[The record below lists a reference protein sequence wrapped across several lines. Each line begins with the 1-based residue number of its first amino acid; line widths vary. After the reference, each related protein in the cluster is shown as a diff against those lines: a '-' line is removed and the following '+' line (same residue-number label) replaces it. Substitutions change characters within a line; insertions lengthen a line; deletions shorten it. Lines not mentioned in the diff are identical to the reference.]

1 MSLPDGPATGYNDG
15 HQAGSRPAIGS
26 GRRQR
31 VSTCLP
37 LPPTQGGSDG
47 PATSLAP
54 TLAPISD
61 FSCISPSIPDN
72 SPTPAHSGARRNSG
86 GKWAKNTTNLES
98 RLERAKGF
106 EPSTSSLGS
115 WHSTTELR
123 PRVPKMLPAP
133 GGGVNPFR
141 RARSQWVWPRIPAG
155 GSFRR
160 GGPTWPPCLYCGY
173 CPRPTE
179 TTAGRPHR
187 AAPTKANGNSQ
198 KKQSHPS
205 QFNPSP

>member
-1 MSLPDGPATGYNDG
+1 MQHASIDLTINTYTDLRLLDVAGAVEALPGFPLDGCEKKECTRAT
-15 HQAGSRPAIGS
+15 
-26 GRRQR
+26 
-31 VSTCLP
+31 
-37 LPPTQGGSDG
+37 GSDG

-54 TLAPISD
+54 TLAPTSD

-123 PRVPKMLPAP
+123 PLMPKMLPAS

-141 RARSQWVWPRIPAG
+141 RAAN
-155 GSFRR
+155 R
-160 GGPTWPPCLYCGY
+160 GYV
-173 CPRPTE
+173 
-179 TTAGRPHR
+179 
-187 AAPTKANGNSQ
+187 
-198 KKQSHPS
+198 
-205 QFNPSP
+205 